1 MHRTFTY
8 DAILASSQRAAWRI
22 EDVIPDG
29 AALDFKRPFLPEP
42 LARTSAAPG
51 LAENERLALN
61 HVRAHEYLSMF
72 GLVEE
77 FILPFILDHVRADL
91 RLDDDRI
98 RALLQ
103 FAGEEAKH
111 IQLFRRFHQA
121 FARDFGTDCAMIGP
135 SEAISAKVLSHHPL
149 GVALFILQLEWM
161 TQAHYLGSI
170 RDDADLDPLMKSLL
184 RHHWMEEAQHARLD
198 TLMVEAMA
206 ERLSANEIAQAFG
219 DYVSIIRFMDDGLA
233 AQAGLNLGALEDAC
247 GLRLGESERAALQAQ
262 QHQSSR
268 WTFLGSGM
276 AHPRFQATLAH
287 IAPAA
292 RAQLDEISSLFH

>member
-1 MHRTFTY
+1 MYRSFTY

-22 EDVIPDG
+22 EDVFPDG
-29 AALDFKRPFLPEP
+29 AALDFGRPFLPEA
-42 LARTSAAPG
+42 LARTAAAPG
-51 LAENERLALN
+51 LSADERQVLN
-61 HVRAHEYLSMF
+61 HIRAHEYLSMF

-91 RLDDDRI
+91 RLDDDRT

-111 IQLFRRFHQA
+111 IQLFKRFHHA
-121 FARDFGTDCAMIGP
+121 FVRDFGSDCAMIGP
-135 SEAISAKVLSHHPL
+135 SEAISAEVLRHHPL
-149 GVALFILQLEWM
+149 GIALFILQLEWM

-170 RDDADLDPLMKSLL
+170 RDDTDLDPLMKSLL

-198 TLMVEAMA
+198 TLMVEAIA
-206 ERLSANEIAQAFG
+206 EALSPEEIERAF
-219 DYVSIIRFMDDGLA
+219 DEYLEIVAFVD
-233 AQAGLNLGALEDAC
+233 AGLGTQAQLNLEALARAT
-247 GLRLGESERAALQAQ
+247 GRSASERNDLRAQ

-276 AHPRFQATLAH
+276 AHANFQATLAR
-287 IAPAA
+287 ISPSA
-292 RAQLDEISSLFH
+292 RAKLDEIAPLYR